1 MSGWSSLG
9 VLFVL
14 ATTGCGN
21 SCPRTNTAND
31 AKTESTTPESSSEP
45 SASNG
50 SSESSESTDSASS
63 ESGSAG
69 STSSSEPAAKP
80 SDDAT
85 PDPPF
90 PEDASVS
97 QAMAAIPRG
106 TQRSNIDQ
114 DALGAPLQN
123 VSLYDPCKPGGQH
136 FKLRVAVW
144 NGHAVGI
151 DVTTPN
157 KKLGE
162 CVKKQLRTVTW
173 PDKVRS
179 LNTVEFSL

>member
-1 MSGWSSLG
+1 
-9 VLFVL
+9 
-14 ATTGCGN
+14 
-21 SCPRTNTAND
+21 
-31 AKTESTTPESSSEP
+31 
-45 SASNG
+45 
-50 SSESSESTDSASS
+50 
-63 ESGSAG
+63 
-69 STSSSEPAAKP
+69 
-80 SDDAT
+80 
-85 PDPPF
+85 
-90 PEDASVS
+90 
-97 QAMAAIPRG
+97 MAAIPRG

-136 FKLRVAVW
+136 FKVRVAVW

-151 DVTTPN
+151 DIKTPN

>member
-1 MSGWSSLG
+1 
-9 VLFVL
+9 
-14 ATTGCGN
+14 
-21 SCPRTNTAND
+21 
-31 AKTESTTPESSSEP
+31 
-45 SASNG
+45 
-50 SSESSESTDSASS
+50 
-63 ESGSAG
+63 
-69 STSSSEPAAKP
+69 
-80 SDDAT
+80 
-85 PDPPF
+85 
-90 PEDASVS
+90 
-97 QAMAAIPRG
+97 MAAIPRG

-151 DVTTPN
+151 DVTTSN
-157 KKLGE
+157 KKLAE